1 MTNTGGATMRE
12 LSAAK
17 LALLA
22 ERVRAQRLDLDV
34 LRAEPI
40 AIVGLGC
47 RFPGAPSPDGY
58 WRLLQRGGDAVA
70 EVPADRWDVDALHD
84 PALNAPGKMTTRSG
98 GFIERVDAFDPAF
111 FGLSPREATR
121 MDPQQRLLL
130 EVAYEALEDA
140 GLTRERLAG
149 SKTGVYVAS
158 TAFDYGHLQLS
169 DRESISA
176 HTVTGSV
183 HCILANRLS
192 FLFDLQGPSLA
203 LDTACSSSLVAIH
216 LACQGLRERET
227 ELAVAGGVNLI
238 LSPEIAV
245 SLSKWGMMAADGRC
259 KTFDA
264 RADGFVRAEGCGIVV
279 LKRLADA
286 LADGDAIHAV
296 VRGSAVNQDGRSS
309 ALTAPNGLAQQAV
322 IRAAL
327 EQAGLAPDQ
336 ISYVEAHGTGTV
348 LGDPIEVEA
357 LAEVY
362 GRPRDDGQPLV
373 VGAVKTNIG
382 HLEAAAGVAG
392 LIKVILSLKHGQIP
406 QNLHFE
412 RLNPHITLGGTRLV
426 FPSTPLAWAAGQLR
440 RIAGVSSFGF
450 GGTNAHVLIEE
461 APPMPPTTPAAPGP
475 VIVPLS
481 AHNAAALRQRAGDL
495 RDFLRDPNVTVS
507 PVDVAYTAATR
518 RSHYEHRLVVVGE
531 SRVELAERLQA
542 YLDDASQSGW
552 KAGVRTPGK
561 PPRLAFVFSG
571 QGPQWWAMGR
581 ELLGAS
587 EVFRAEVEEI
597 DQRLAALAGWSVLT
611 ELSADEAASRLDQTA
626 IAQPALFAVQA
637 GLVRVWRSLGVDP
650 AAVIGHSVG
659 EIAAAY
665 TAGVLDLD
673 AAVRVAYHRG
683 RLMQAATGRGQ
694 MAAVELPADEIEQ
707 LLSDGGYGDRLA
719 LAAINGPASVVLSG
733 ESTALFDVLAS
744 LARRGV
750 SHRVLPVRYAFH
762 SPQMAPFAEELVGAL
777 GELKPMPANLRLVST
792 VTGHPATSGQDY
804 DAAYWGRNVRHGVR
818 FAAAVNVLLDEGIN
832 AFLEVGPHPVLSA
845 NVQQCLD
852 AREQTGV
859 VAHSLRRGQPERAT
873 LLSNLGALFA
883 QGCGVDW
890 ERVYAEPG
898 QVISLPTYPWQRQRY
913 WFEPSAAAP
922 RGIATGDSGHPL
934 LGRRLR
940 SPALRDEVF
949 EAEWSP
955 SSQPLLAD
963 HRLYDEVV
971 APATALI
978 DVLAAAAE
986 HLFGAGAHRI
996 ESFAIQQALLLPGK
1010 NGRVVQVIARRTD
1023 GEIAEAEVVSCA
1035 LDAPADADWTRH
1047 ASARLVAAIPAE
1059 LAASSLDEARTDC
1072 TDALDVEAYYAHLD
1086 AVKIQF
1092 GPAFRGLSALTRTPD
1107 GQTALGHIVA
1117 PERVADDA
1125 GRHTLHPA
1133 LLDAAFQT
1141 LGATFLGDGQE
1152 DVYLPLGVDRI
1163 DVFERLGPELWCV
1176 AKVRPVAGAQSEI
1189 RSGDLELCDGDGRGV
1204 ARLTGIHLKRA
1215 SNAALH
1221 RRGEGK
1227 DAIAITTVHW
1237 EPAPIVAPPTVP
1249 QPGRWLVLA
1258 DAGGLGEALAHRLRA
1273 EGDTCVL
1280 AFSGEASVDLGDDV
1294 WRISAEQPDGLRRLL
1309 RGDGAA
1315 GEPWRGV
1322 VHLWGLDEPAAACVD
1337 SPQAR
1342 LTPAAAGLLHATQI
1356 CAELATPPRLW
1367 LVTRGAQSVDTGA
1380 DRLALEQA
1388 PAWGLAATITLE
1400 HPELAV
1406 TCVDLDPLGDRTNP
1420 QQVWDELHRGDGED
1434 RLAYRDDLRLA
1445 ARLLPIEPTAPTGGL
1460 DSVALVSNNDGVLDG
1475 LHLEPFVR
1483 REPGPGEVE
1492 IAVRAAGLGF
1502 RDVLNALGMY
1512 PGEAGPLG
1520 GECAGVVSAV
1530 GPNVSD
1536 VRVGDEVMAVAV
1548 GAFRTY
1554 VVTRVEYV
1562 ARKPAGLTFAAAAGL
1577 PSVFLTALYGLID
1590 RAQLRRGERILVHA
1604 AAGGV
1609 GLAAVQV
1616 ARRVGAVVLGTAGSP
1631 HKRAFLET
1639 EGVTQAMDS
1648 RSLAF
1653 VDEIAASTQGDG
1665 VDVVLNALAGEFIA
1679 ASFAALSPCGRF
1691 VEIGKRDIWTGAQV
1705 AAVRPAAEYHPFDLD
1720 QIMRDDP
1727 GRIHDLLTELVRAV
1741 EAGELRPLPT
1751 RVFKLSDAAAAFRFM
1766 AQARHIGKIVLVPD
1780 EVEASVPV
1788 RADGTYLIAGGLGA
1802 LGLAVAGWLVE
1813 RGARHIALLGRSA
1826 PSPSAS
1832 AAIRDLEAAGA
1843 RVLTLSVDLGSR
1855 EQLAVAL
1862 AHVRGA
1868 LPELRG
1874 VIHAAG
1880 VLDDGPIGQ
1889 QSWERFAPVLRPK
1902 VDGAWNLHDLTQTS
1916 PLDLFIL
1923 FSSASVWLGSSG
1935 QASYAVANAYLDAL
1949 AQQRRWLGRPAL
1961 SVGWGPWAGDGMA
1974 GRLGPADRQRLERR
1988 GLGLMPPA
1996 LALDALDV
2004 LWRSGAAQALALKVD
2019 WTRFAQRETPLCRR
2033 LVPHAATP
2041 AAAKPTKADLLQSIA
2056 AAPPGRVRGMLLAHT
2071 RALALRVLGL
2081 NAGQAVD
2088 PRQPLQELGLDS
2100 LMAVELRNALGA
2112 SLERTLPTTLLFDY
2126 PTLDALTDYLL
2137 PLVGNVAAA
2146 PPAPT
2151 AAPSPAPR
2159 ADAAEVAKLTEEE
2172 AEALL
2177 LEELSQLK
2185 REARHG

>member
-1 MTNTGGATMRE
+1 MTSIGGATMRD

-17 LALLA
+17 LALMA
-22 ERVRAQRLDLDV
+22 ERVRAQRQDLDV

-40 AIVGLGC
+40 AIVGIGC
-47 RFPGAPSPDGY
+47 RFPGAPSPDAF
-58 WRLLQRGGDAVA
+58 WQLLHSGGDAIT

-98 GFIERVDAFDPAF
+98 GFLEHVDTFDPAF

-130 EVAYEALEDA
+130 EVAYEAIEDA

-158 TAFDYGHLQLS
+158 TAFDYAHLQLS

-216 LACQGLRERET
+216 LACQGLRGRET
-227 ELAVAGGVNLI
+227 EIAVAGGVNLI

-392 LIKVILSLKHGQIP
+392 LIKVILALKHGQIP

-412 RLNPHITLGGTRLV
+412 HPNPHIALDGSRLV
-426 FPSTPLAWAAGQLR
+426 FPSAPQTWDASRLR

-450 GGTNAHVLIEE
+450 GGTNAHVLVEE
-461 APPMPPTTPAAPGP
+461 PPPLPPVPPVAPGP
-475 VIVPLS
+475 VVVPLS
-481 AHNAAALRQRAGDL
+481 AHNDAALRQRASDL
-495 RDFLRDPNVTVS
+495 RDFLRDPSLTVS
-507 PVDVAYTAATR
+507 PADVAYTAATR
-518 RSHYEHRLVVVGE
+518 RSHYDHRLVVVGE
-531 SRVELAERLQA
+531 SRSDLAERLQN
-542 YLDDASQSGW
+542 YLDDEPQVGW
-552 KAGVRTPGK
+552 KTGVRAPGK
-561 PPRLAFVFSG
+561 PPRIAFVFSG

-581 ELLGAS
+581 ELLNES
-587 EVFRAEVEEI
+587 DVFRAEVEAV
-597 DQRLAALAGWSVLT
+597 DQRLSALAGWSVLAELTTVET
-611 ELSADEAASRLDQTA
+611 ESRLDQTE
-626 IAQPALFAVQA
+626 IAQPALFALQA
-637 GLVRVWRSLGVDP
+637 GLVGLWRSWGVDP
-650 AAVIGHSVG
+650 NAVIGHSVG

-665 TAGVLDLD
+665 AAGVLDLD
-673 AAVRVAYHRG
+673 AAVRVAFHRG
-683 RLMQAATGRGQ
+683 RLMQAATGQGQ
-694 MAAVELPADEIEQ
+694 MAAVELSAEEVES

-733 ESTALFDVLAS
+733 ESTALFDVLAT

-750 SHRVLPVRYAFH
+750 THRVLPVRYAFH

-777 GELKPMPANLRLVST
+777 GELRPMPAILRLAST
-792 VTGHPATSGQDY
+792 VTGRAAVHGQDY
-804 DAAYWGRNVRHGVR
+804 DAAYWGRNVRQGVR
-818 FAAAVNVLLDEGIN
+818 FADAVGALLDEGVT
-832 AFLEVGPHPVLSA
+832 AFVEIGPHPVLST

-852 AREQTGV
+852 ARGQTGV

-883 QGCGVDW
+883 RGCAVDW
-890 ERVYAEPG
+890 ERLHAEPG
-898 QVISLPTYPWQRQRY
+898 TVIALPAYPWQRQRY
-913 WFEPSAAAP
+913 WFEPGAAMP
-922 RGIATGDSGHPL
+922 VSVATGASGHPL

-949 EAEWSP
+949 EAVWSVAH
-955 SSQPLLAD
+955 QPLLAD
-963 HRLYDEVV
+963 HRLFDEVV

-978 DVLAAAAE
+978 DVLTAAAE
-986 HLFGAGAHRI
+986 YLFGGGPHRI
-996 ESFAIQQALLLPGK
+996 EALAIQQALLMPDP
-1010 NGRVVQVIARRTD
+1010 NGRVVQVIARRTGSD
-1023 GEIAEAEVVSCA
+1023 AAEAEVVSGA
-1035 LDAPADADWTRH
+1035 LDAPDGADWARH
-1047 ASARLVAAIPAE
+1047 ASARLVATGPDE
-1059 LAASSLDEARTDC
+1059 PEVRSLDDARAAC
-1072 TDALDVEAYYAHLD
+1072 TNALDVDAYYAHLD

-1092 GPAFRGLSALTRTPD
+1092 GPAFRGLVTLARTPD
-1107 GQTALGHIVA
+1107 GQDAVGRIVA
-1117 PERVADDA
+1117 SERVAADA

-1133 LLDAAFQT
+1133 LLDSAFQT
-1141 LGATFLGDGQE
+1141 LGSTFLGDGQQ
-1152 DVYLPLGVDRI
+1152 DIYLPLGVDSI
-1163 DVFERLGPELWCV
+1163 DVFEHLGSELWCV
-1176 AKVRPVAGAQSEI
+1176 AKARPIASAQPEI
-1189 RSGDLELCDGDGRGV
+1189 RSGDLALYDAEGRRV

-1227 DAIAITTVHW
+1227 DAVAITTVHW
-1237 EPAPIVAPPTVP
+1237 EPAPIVAPPAVSRH
-1249 QPGRWLVLA
+1249 GRWLILA
-1258 DAGGLGEALAHRLRA
+1258 DTGGLGEALARRLRA
-1273 EGDTCVL
+1273 EGDTVVL
-1280 AFSGEASVDLGDDV
+1280 AFAGDASVELGGGA
-1294 WRISAEQPDGLRRLL
+1294 WRIAVAQPDGLRAAL
-1309 RGDGAA
+1309 RSSD
-1315 GEPWRGV
+1315 EPWRGV
-1322 VHLWGLDEPAAACVD
+1322 VHLWGLDEPGAEFAD
-1337 SPQAR
+1337 TPQAR
-1342 LTPAAAGLLHATQI
+1342 QMPATAGLLHAAQT
-1356 CAELATPPRLW
+1356 CAELAAPPRLW
-1367 LVTRGAQSVDTGA
+1367 LVTRGAQAVDTGA
-1380 DRLALEQA
+1380 GFDRPALDQA
-1388 PAWGLAATITLE
+1388 PAWGLAATVALE

-1420 QQVWDELHRGDGED
+1420 QHVWDELRRGDGED

-1445 ARLLPIEPTAPTGGL
+1445 ARLIPVEVAAP
-1460 DSVALVSNNDGVLDG
+1460 SVSADPVCLVSNNDGLLDT
-1475 LHLEPFVR
+1475 LRLEPFAR
-1483 REPGPGEVE
+1483 RGPGPGEVE
-1492 IAVRAAGLGF
+1492 IVVHAAGLGF
-1502 RDVLNALGMY
+1502 RDVLNALGLY
-1512 PGEAGPLG
+1512 PGDAGPLG

-1530 GPNVSD
+1530 GPNVSG

-1548 GAFRTY
+1548 GAMRSH
-1554 VVTRVEYV
+1554 VVTRAEFV

-1577 PSVFLTALYGLID
+1577 PSVFLTALHGLID

-1639 EGVTQAMDS
+1639 EGVMRAMDS

-1653 VDEIAASTQGDG
+1653 VDEIEAITLGDG
-1665 VDVVLNALAGEFIA
+1665 VDVVLNALASEFIP
-1679 ASFAALSPCGRF
+1679 ASFAALSPSGRF
-1691 VEIGKRDIWTGAQV
+1691 VEIGKRDIWTSAQV
-1705 AAVRPAAEYHPFDLD
+1705 AAVRPAAEYHPFDLG

-1751 RVFKLSDAAAAFRFM
+1751 RTFKLSDAAAAFRFM

-1780 EVEASVPV
+1780 EVDASVPV

-1802 LGLAVAGWLVE
+1802 LGLAVAAWLVE

-1826 PSPSAS
+1826 PSSSAS

-1855 EQLAVAL
+1855 EQLVAAL
-1862 AHVRGA
+1862 THIRGA

-1988 GLGLMPPA
+1988 GLGHMPPA
-1996 LALDALDV
+1996 LALEALDV

-2019 WTRFAQRETPLCRR
+2019 WTRYAQRETPLCRR

-2112 SLERTLPTTLLFDY
+2112 SLERALPTTLLFDY

-2159 ADAAEVAKLTEEE
+2159 ADAAEVANLTEEE